1 MEKEGIYPFTV
12 EAYLTDFRGKATLAM
27 IGNCLIHAASQHA
40 SSRGF
45 GFGDMAGRHTAW
57 VLSRLAIELQVYPR
71 AGERL
76 VVRTWIS
83 EVGRLATHRCFEL
96 SDGEGRIF
104 GYARST
110 WAAIDLE
117 SRRPTLLDAPALNP
131 YLSDRLC
138 PIEPPMKIQPVEQ
151 GSPEETFR
159 VRYSDLDINGHLNSM
174 KYIEHFLDLFGRE
187 VFEAHDITRL
197 DIAYQAEGRY
207 GMELRL
213 FRRETAEGHFALAA
227 CCGEKSI
234 CRAAVRWG

>member
-159 VRYSDLDINGHLNSM
+159 VSYSDLDINGHMNSM

-187 VFEAHDITRL
+187 PFETHDITRL

-227 CCGEKSI
+227 CSGEKSI

>member
-12 EAYLTDFRGKATLAM
+12 EAYLTDFRGKATLAT

-57 VLSRLAIELQVYPR
+57 VLSRLA
-71 AGERL
+71 
-76 VVRTWIS
+76 
-83 EVGRLATHRCFEL
+83 HRCFEL

-117 SRRPTLLDAPALNP
+117 SRRPTLLDAPALNPYLSDRTLLDAPALNP